1 MTPNV
6 EPPAPVNGWMIVA
19 IVALCLVAVA
29 GIVIAVLVVR
39 MRKTD
44 DVVETIPAAEAA
56 AEEAEVEAPAET
68 EATTETETE

>member
-44 DVVETIPAAEAA
+44 DVVETIPAAEAV
-56 AEEAEVEAPAET
+56 AEVEAPAET
-68 EATTETETE
+68 EATTETETETE

>member
-56 AEEAEVEAPAET
+56 AEVEAPAET